1 MGWNNLEIGGTVVIP
16 KCAVLHIC
24 STQRT
29 IRTFERRLG
38 FSAMHYLLTKHL
50 KATTTQCPSKQKQT
64 TRQNPQ
70 KKKQKDQLLG
80 KYNQPTWKQ
89 TFT

>member
-1 MGWNNLEIGGTVVIP
+1 
-16 KCAVLHIC
+16 
-24 STQRT
+24 
-29 IRTFERRLG
+29 
-38 FSAMHYLLTKHL
+38 MHYLLTKHL

-80 KYNQPTWKQ
+80 KYNQPT
-89 TFT
+89 